1 MKSSSILWTMRMLL
15 FILLFKLWSL
25 WLLWSDYSLRTQ
37 RKPSIWPTLF
47 YRIDE
52 STKKHYSFSIIQFS
66 SVAQSCPTLC
76 NSMDCSTPGL
86 PVHYQLQEACPL
98 MKSLGTSSY
107 LTALASQ
114 RMWANTQVDHTT
126 QPSSLQETGVKR
138 PSGVSD
144 K

>member
-1 MKSSSILWTMRMLL
+1 MSNMAQVLTVTLVELGKCCLLSIYLHLPI
-15 FILLFKLWSL
+15 FFFFPILLSWFQFAVKTPLPFKKIPL
-25 WLLWSDYSLRTQ
+25 TFE
-37 RKPSIWPTLF
+37 I
-47 YRIDE
+47 
-52 STKKHYSFSIIQFS
+52 KKKEFS